1 MYSYKRE
8 RAKRLYPEPA
18 IFNRWEGHGRKRV
31 GGLVGPGRREGNE
44 VNEMLLL
51 VETLGFLAP
60 SPCSDVRA
68 KTTRIAVLEYRSID
82 TLMG

>member
-1 MYSYKRE
+1 
-8 RAKRLYPEPA
+8 
-18 IFNRWEGHGRKRV
+18 
-31 GGLVGPGRREGNE
+31 
-44 VNEMLLL
+44 MLLL